1 MRKLIILLMLVG
13 CLSVSAQVKVK
24 ESKTTFAREAL
35 QPYLDKG
42 TRAGDMLYRIFRCC
56 RQARYRYGRRVY
68 GMLANQGFLRCNYR
82 ETR

>member
-42 TRAGDMLYRIFRCC
+42 TLAGP
-56 RQARYRYGRRVY
+56 
-68 GMLANQGFLRCNYR
+68 
-82 ETR
+82 TRLFYKNGVRGPWCIG